1 MEKRK
6 IIVVSSATQSQVA
19 FESDATT
26 LGELKRELDSR
37 NVSYSGMTFLE
48 GHSKLEMNLD
58 EAVLPTNIPYKGGVT
73 NDLVFLLTSPQ
84 KKIKS
89 GGVDR
94 IDIYTIIR
102 DNHLAE
108 RIKEHFGKNFTNIST
123 EALISFLESLKDDTD
138 EKGGEEK
145 QKTCSCCDNH
155 YTSSSTLED
164 YDDEDEDDDDEEND
178 ENDEEEDDDCSETS
192 AADNMIDGLKHIIYG
207 MVKLGYINP
216 VEITKPDEHTIISN
230 DELHELF
237 GKFFD

>member
-26 LGELKRELDSR
+26 LGELKKELDSR

-108 RIKEHFGKNFTNIST
+108 KIKEHFGKNFTNIST
-123 EALISFLESLKDDTD
+123 ESLIKFLESLKDDTD
-138 EKGGEEK
+138 ERGEEE
-145 QKTCSCCDNH
+145 QKKRSCCDDH
-155 YTSSSTLED
+155 YTSSSSLED
-164 YDDEDEDDDDEEND
+164 YDDEDEDDDED
-178 ENDEEEDDDCSETS
+178 DEEEDNDCSETS

-216 VEITKPDEHTIISN
+216 VEITKPDEHTIISK
-230 DELHELF
+230 DGLDELF
-237 GKFFD
+237 GRFFD

>member
-26 LGELKRELDSR
+26 LGELKRDLDAR
-37 NVSYSGMTFLE
+37 GVPYSGMTFLE
-48 GHSKLEMNLD
+48 GHSKLEMNID
-58 EAVLPTNIPYKGGVT
+58 DAILPTNIPYKGSVT

-108 RIKEHFGKNFTNIST
+108 KIKEHFGKNFTNIST
-123 EALISFLESLKDDTD
+123 ESLINFLESIKDSTD
-138 EKGGEEK
+138 EKEGEEK
-145 QKTCSCCDNH
+145 QKKCSCCGDN
-155 YTSSSTLED
+155 YTSSSSWD
-164 YDDEDEDDDDEEND
+164 CDEDD
-178 ENDEEEDDDCSETS
+178 DEEEDDDDKDVETCAS
-192 AADNMIDGLKHIIYG
+192 KRVVDSLNNLLAALADLGIIAP
-207 MVKLGYINP
+207 VK
-216 VEITKPDEHTIISN
+216 VTAADEHTILSN
-230 DELHELF
+230 EEMNDLF
-237 GKFFD
+237 GKFYQE

>member
-26 LGELKRELDSR
+26 LGELKRDLDAR
-37 NVSYSGMTFLE
+37 GVPYNGMTFLE
-48 GHSKLEMNLD
+48 GHSKLEMNID
-58 EAVLPTNIPYKGGVT
+58 DAILPTNIPYKGSVT

-108 RIKEHFGKNFTNIST
+108 KIKEHFGKNFTNISN
-123 EALISFLESLKDDTD
+123 ESLISFLESLKEDGNQ
-138 EKGGEEK
+138 EKDEEK
-145 QKTCSCCDNH
+145 QKTCSCCGDN
-155 YTSSSTLED
+155 YTSSSSWD
-164 YDDEDEDDDDEEND
+164 CDEDD
-178 ENDEEEDDDCSETS
+178 DEEEDDDDKDVETCAS
-192 AADNMIDGLKHIIYG
+192 KRVVDSLNNLLAALADLGIIAP
-207 MVKLGYINP
+207 VK
-216 VEITKPDEHTIISN
+216 VTAADEHTILSN
-230 DELHELF
+230 EEMNDLF
-237 GKFFD
+237 GKFYQE

>member
-145 QKTCSCCDNH
+145 QKTCSCCDDH
-155 YTSSSTLED
+155 YTSSSSLED
-164 YDDEDEDDDDEEND
+164 YDDEDEDDDEDN
-178 ENDEEEDDDCSETS
+178 EEEDDDCSETS